1 MIAGF
6 ILAHLCLLLILLGL
20 ILPRYYNIFIP
31 RNRRSEGTETTVP
44 LQPRPSNLPPDY
56 DTLDIPHNVTS
67 NGVGSKYRGE
77 TTDISSST
85 YNNLNA

>member
-6 ILAHLCLLLILLGL
+6 ILAHFCLLLILLGL

-44 LQPRPSNLPPDY
+44 LQPRLSNLPPDY
-56 DTLDIPHNVTS
+56 DTLDIPPNVS
-67 NGVGSKYRGE
+67 SSGVGSKDKGKA
-77 TTDISSST
+77 TDISSST
-85 YNNLNA
+85 NKNLNA